1 MSMNK
6 YDFLADICGN
16 CNCLNCECN
25 DSISHNSVEQTST
38 ALHNA
43 DNIYDLSTFFDQN
56 LDTNALYLDN
66 TTYLNMHDQPI
77 INNVHDSVLHD
88 DIANTSMCAQNSLNL
103 QLSKKG
109 FKIGHLNIQGVQ
121 NKFDEVDLMLTSSDN
136 DIHILGLS
144 ETKLRSVHEDNYF
157 YVENYQFFRRDRI
170 ISEQRPEQG
179 GGIIVYVKDSVKVER
194 RRELEVDEIECLL
207 LEIFPK
213 KSKRF
218 LVGILYRHPNESINW
233 NENFEMFIDKILE
246 TQKEFYL
253 LGDFNRDLLNEQIK
267 KSWLEYLEP
276 FGLIQKVT
284 QATRKSAASETLID
298 HIYCN
303 TEANINSVDVPQL
316 GLSDHFPVFLTR
328 KTNCSTPKFTHHT
341 ISYRSFKNFNEQ
353 TFTSDLQDA
362 PWDLIKVFDDT
373 NDVVDTWSHMF
384 LSIVDKHLPL
394 KSHRVKYKQQP
405 RWMSPEIIDAIKT
418 RDRYKSLNN
427 DNQYKIWRNKV
438 ASLIKQ
444 SKKAQYSALINENNN
459 NPGSVWK
466 LFKEIGIKRKN
477 NTSKIPSLKN
487 GNKCTED
494 NFEMA
499 TQFNNFFVSVAS
511 KLKEPVE
518 KCNFEKLKDFC
529 NSKVSDG
536 VQFNI
541 PEVTRDK
548 VLKFLS
554 NIDISKATGCD
565 QIGPRLL
572 KIAAPFIVDSITY
585 ICNLSIKNSFFPDKW
600 KVGKV
605 TPLHKSGSK
614 DDVNNFR
621 PISVLP
627 ILSKIL
633 EKHVHDSLM
642 DFLINH
648 SLLHETQ
655 SGFRPSFSCETALL
669 RMINKWLNAINDGLM
684 VGVVMIDFK
693 KAFDLVDH
701 NILLK
706 KLKHYKLS
714 DKTLSWFGS
723 YLLNR
728 KQRVCVNNVI
738 SDDEFIINGVPQG
751 SILGPLMFLLFIND
765 LPLYTKPVN
774 TDMYA
779 DDTTMY
785 EIGVSQAE
793 IERNLQ
799 LALINLS
806 KWCKANGMVI
816 NTAKTKL
823 MLITTHQRRTVLNTN
838 NLILSLNN
846 EDLNTIDKD
855 KILGVSVDNNLSWT
869 SHIDLLCKKIS
880 SNLWLLSRIKEYLNI
895 EQRTQFYKTYIQP
908 HIDYCNL
915 VWGGT
920 SQINLDRIFRLQKR
934 ACKII
939 LDYNIVN
946 IYQSMEDLKI
956 LTVFERLFLRKS
968 KFMFKVD
975 RSETPPYINDMF
987 NQRIFDEN
995 MPLLRSAIS
1004 SNFIPP
1010 RPKKEIFKQSLIYS
1024 GPIVWNSLPATLKNV
1039 NSVSSFHN
1047 HFIKWLKQ

>member
-1 MSMNK
+1 MSINK

-25 DSISHNSVEQTST
+25 DSVTRNSVEQVST
-38 ALHNA
+38 ILHNA
-43 DNIYDLSTFFDQN
+43 DSLYDLSTFFDQN
-56 LDTNALYLDN
+56 VETNALYLDN
-66 TTYLNMHDQPI
+66 TTYISMHDQQI

-88 DIANTSMCAQNSLNL
+88 DTANTSMCAQNSLNL

-109 FKIGHLNIQGVQ
+109 FKMGHLNIQGVQ

-157 YVENYQFFRRDRI
+157 YIENYQFFRRDRI

-194 RRELEVDEIECLL
+194 QRELEVDEIECLL

-213 KSKRF
+213 KSKSF
-218 LVGILYRHPNESINW
+218 LVGILYRHPNETVNW
-233 NENFEMFIDKILE
+233 NENFEMFIDKILG

-276 FGLIQKVT
+276 LGLVQKVT
-284 QATRKSAASETLID
+284 QATRKSATSETLID

-316 GLSDHFPVFLTR
+316 GLSDHYPVFLTR
-328 KTNCSTPKFTHHT
+328 KTNCSTPKFSHHT

-353 TFTSDLQDA
+353 TFKSDLQDA

-373 NDVVDTWSHMF
+373 NDVVDTWSHMY

-405 RWMSPEIIDAIKT
+405 KWINPEIIDAIKI

-487 GNKCTED
+487 GNNCTED
-494 NFEMA
+494 NLEMA
-499 TQFNNFFVSVAS
+499 TQFNNFFVSVTS

-518 KCNFEKLKDFC
+518 NCNFEKLKDFC
-529 NSKVSDG
+529 NSKVPDG

-541 PEVTRDK
+541 PEVSRDK

-572 KIAAPFIVDSITY
+572 KIAAPFIADSITY
-585 ICNLSIKNSFFPDKW
+585 ICNLSIQNSFFPDKW
-600 KVGKV
+600 KIGKV
-605 TPLHKSGSK
+605 TPLHKSGCK

-669 RMINKWLNAINDGLM
+669 RIGNKWLNAINDGLM

-706 KLKHYKLS
+706 KLKH
-714 DKTLSWFGS
+714 
-723 YLLNR
+723 
-728 KQRVCVNNVI
+728 
-738 SDDEFIINGVPQG
+738 
-751 SILGPLMFLLFIND
+751 
-765 LPLYTKPVN
+765 
-774 TDMYA
+774 
-779 DDTTMY
+779 
-785 EIGVSQAE
+785 
-793 IERNLQ
+793 
-799 LALINLS
+799 
-806 KWCKANGMVI
+806 
-816 NTAKTKL
+816 
-823 MLITTHQRRTVLNTN
+823 
-838 NLILSLNN
+838 
-846 EDLNTIDKD
+846 
-855 KILGVSVDNNLSWT
+855 
-869 SHIDLLCKKIS
+869 
-880 SNLWLLSRIKEYLNI
+880 
-895 EQRTQFYKTYIQP
+895 
-908 HIDYCNL
+908 
-915 VWGGT
+915 
-920 SQINLDRIFRLQKR
+920 
-934 ACKII
+934 
-939 LDYNIVN
+939 
-946 IYQSMEDLKI
+946 
-956 LTVFERLFLRKS
+956 
-968 KFMFKVD
+968 
-975 RSETPPYINDMF
+975 
-987 NQRIFDEN
+987 
-995 MPLLRSAIS
+995 
-1004 SNFIPP
+1004 
-1010 RPKKEIFKQSLIYS
+1010 
-1024 GPIVWNSLPATLKNV
+1024 
-1039 NSVSSFHN
+1039 
-1047 HFIKWLKQ
+1047 